1 MRQFVT
7 FKIENQSFGIDIDA
21 VREINQQVSI
31 TPVPQAGNF
40 VRGLVNLRGQIV
52 TIIDLGVRLGL
63 PPRDLSNTNH
73 NVILKTE
80 EELAALGARQGGSSL
95 KTCRDVAGL
104 LVDEIGDVVEE
115 TEQMEPRPA
124 NVGSVESR
132 FLQGVIKRQ
141 DELLLILSLE
151 EVLGEVNVG
160 KAGDREIQA

>member
-31 TPVPQAGNF
+31 TAVPQAPGF

-80 EELAALGARQGGSSL
+80 EELAALSARQGGTSL

-104 LVDEIGDVVEE
+104 LVDEIGNVVEE

-141 DELLLILSLE
+141 DELLLILNLE
-151 EVLGEVNVG
+151 EVLGDVG
-160 KAGDREIQA
+160 AGKGGDREIQA